1 MPALD
6 VLVRVTARQNDL
18 PGVAVAVVR
27 GDEFVAAAAAGEA
40 DLHRHTPMT
49 SDGVCNWFS
58 MTKIATATA
67 AMILAEAG
75 SLDLD
80 APVSSY
86 LADTWPERFATVRVR
101 HLLNHSSG
109 LRNPVPIRWIHRPG
123 DPAPDPAAFLAQT
136 LARQRRLRFEPG
148 TRAAYTNIGFLAAGQ
163 VVASATGQTY
173 EDFVT
178 EQLLVPLGMRRTA
191 FSWSDPKLANLGRA
205 VAYQRL
211 TFPLT
216 PIARAML
223 PPGLLGT
230 RHGQLVALEPFELDG
245 AAYGGLI
252 GPVED
257 AARLIALHANHGA
270 VGGTRLLDPV
280 SVTEMSSITTPGRPY
295 DLGLGWFRP
304 HDAAGGKVE
313 HLGGGM
319 GYWNVFRL
327 DPTTGTGAA
336 VMSNITRHW
345 DITAF
350 ADQAIEAALGPVR

>member
-148 TRAAYTNIGFLAAGQ
+148 RVPPTPT
-163 VVASATGQTY
+163 S
-173 EDFVT
+173 DSWP
-178 EQLLVPLGMRRTA
+178 LVR
-191 FSWSDPKLANLGRA
+191 
-205 VAYQRL
+205 
-211 TFPLT
+211 
-216 PIARAML
+216 
-223 PPGLLGT
+223 
-230 RHGQLVALEPFELDG
+230 
-245 AAYGGLI
+245 
-252 GPVED
+252 
-257 AARLIALHANHGA
+257 
-270 VGGTRLLDPV
+270 
-280 SVTEMSSITTPGRPY
+280 SS
-295 DLGLGWFRP
+295 
-304 HDAAGGKVE
+304 
-313 HLGGGM
+313 
-319 GYWNVFRL
+319 
-327 DPTTGTGAA
+327 
-336 VMSNITRHW
+336 
-345 DITAF
+345 
-350 ADQAIEAALGPVR
+350 QAQPVRHTRTS